1 MRRREREITDPS
13 VVDEILK
20 SCVYLHLGLVDD
32 GMPYVIPM
40 NYGVEKD
47 EKDGH
52 YIIYLHSANEGRKLD
67 IIREN
72 PRCCFT
78 MERNAASFEGKVA
91 CQYGMTYECIMGTG
105 KVKIIDDPDEKMQA
119 MISLM
124 ETQTNRRDFKFD
136 DRILSIVTAIR
147 IDVESLSA
155 KKRPLPGSE
164 G

>member
-1 MRRREREITDPS
+1 MRRREREIVDPA
-13 VVDEILK
+13 VIDELIK

-67 IIREN
+67 IIRKN
-72 PRCCFT
+72 AKVCFT
-78 MERNAASFEGKVA
+78 MEKNAVPFDGKVA

-105 KVKIIDDPDEKMQA
+105 KARIIDDPREKMRA
-119 MISLM
+119 MTVLM
-124 ETQTNRRDFKFD
+124 ETQTDRKDFIFD
-136 DRILSIVTAIR
+136 DRMLTIVTAIR
-147 IDVESLSA
+147 IDVETISA
-155 KKRPLPGSE
+155 KKRPLPGTT
-164 G
+164 